1 MGSETKI
8 GMKLEEEMK
17 PLGKIC
23 EKLMDAVTHELDRGI
38 ENVDTKELSEVIDM
52 IKDVYEAKKELAEA
66 CFKKY
71 VLEEMEKESEEGE
84 EETDGE
90 RMYYRGQPRSESG
103 RFMSRNDGRR
113 SNRGRGRRNYEPEM
127 MYEDMDI
134 DYMDYGMGGRMYY
147 GGSGSSGGSS
157 QGGSQGQSGGGMRGY
172 SGGSQGSSQGGQ
184 SSGQSSSGGS
194 RYYGGSES
202 SEKSKYDK
210 AKEGYQQAKQSK
222 DGSHMKSLEEYAK
235 EMTEDILDVVKD
247 MDSAEKQLL
256 KSKVQMLASKIV

>member
-127 MYEDMDI
+127 MYEEMDI

>member
-1 MGSETKI
+1 MGAETKI

-113 SNRGRGRRNYEPEM
+113 SNRGRGGRRNYEPEM
-127 MYEDMDI
+127 MYDDMDL
-134 DYMDYGMGGRMYY
+134 DYMQYGMGGRMYY
-147 GGSGSSGGSS
+147 GGSG
-157 QGGSQGQSGGGMRGY
+157 
-172 SGGSQGSSQGGQ
+172 
-184 SSGQSSSGGS
+184 
-194 RYYGGSES
+194 E

>member
-1 MGSETKI
+1 
-8 GMKLEEEMK
+8 MKLEEEMK

-157 QGGSQGQSGGGMRGY
+157 QGSQGSSQGGSQGQSGGGMRGY

>member
-1 MGSETKI
+1 MGAETKI

-103 RFMSRNDGRR
+103 RFMSRGDGRR
-113 SNRGRGRRNYEPEM
+113 GNRGRGGRRNYDPEM
-127 MYEDMDI
+127 MDDMDF
-134 DYMDYGMGGRMYY
+134 DYMDYGSGGRMYY
-147 GGSGSSGGSS
+147 GGGSSGGS
-157 QGGSQGQSGGGMRGY
+157 MRGY

-184 SSGQSSSGGS
+184 SGGQSSGGS
-194 RYYGGSES
+194 QGGMRGYGSMYYGGSES
-202 SEKSKYDK
+202 SEKSKYDM
-210 AKEGYQQAKQSK
+210 AKEEYKKSKESK
-222 DGSHMKSLEEYAK
+222 DGSHMKNLEEYMRSLADD
-235 EMTEDILDVVKD
+235 MTEIIGG
-247 MDSAEKQLL
+247 MDSGEKQMAKQKLN
-256 KSKVQMLASKIV
+256 MLASKMI

>member
-1 MGSETKI
+1 
-8 GMKLEEEMK
+8 MKLEEEMK

-194 RYYGGSES
+194 RYHGGSES